1 MVVVMA
7 SSDRKRKEFF
17 VGGSLQF
24 CAMIDMEE
32 SGLSLQTGLG
42 GLMLMPIT
50 FSYQF
55 GDYAMSDKPTS
66 NESFWFSTMC

>member
-32 SGLSLQTGLG
+32 SGLSLQANWPWWL
-42 GLMLMPIT
+42 
-50 FSYQF
+50 
-55 GDYAMSDKPTS
+55 DVDA
-66 NESFWFSTMC
+66 